1 MRRGSDGEEEGTE
14 QEEVVRVGRRPLDA
28 RLLRHYEAAQQQQR
42 QQGKPGT
49 KDRSEHQAKPLAW
62 GQMECDAVQK
72 RPPLVPLAQAVAATR
87 GISAPPPPAPMDVV
101 TAALEGRLRS
111 PGTGGVDKHREQ
123 AERLVSVSEAAPPE
137 KEVERRVVQ
146 VGLTMH
152 FTSNCVVTHL

>member
-1 MRRGSDGEEEGTE
+1 MGLTEGGGSEDGEEEGAE
-14 QEEVVRVGRRPLDA
+14 DREVVGRRPLDA
-28 RLLRHYEAAQQQQR
+28 RLLRHYEAAQQDK
-42 QQGKPGT
+42 GK
-49 KDRSEHQAKPLAW
+49 SEHQAKPLAW

-72 RPPLVPLAQAVAATR
+72 RPPLVPLAQAVATTR

-123 AERLVSVSEAAPPE
+123 AERLVHMSEAAPPE

-146 VGLTMH
+146 VGLTMY
-152 FTSNCVVTHL
+152 FTSNCVATHL